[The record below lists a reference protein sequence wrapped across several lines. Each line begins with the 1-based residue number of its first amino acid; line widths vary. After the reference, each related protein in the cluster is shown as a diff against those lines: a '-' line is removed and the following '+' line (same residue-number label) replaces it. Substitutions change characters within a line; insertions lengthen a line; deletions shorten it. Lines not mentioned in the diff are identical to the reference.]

1 MDISIFNA
9 LALVAVFLPLVFGLY
24 LSIAKWRLSYVNK
37 WVLNCGCSIV
47 NLFSFVIFS
56 LIYFLNLSPEILKY
70 SFKFFSIEKFSLELG
85 LIIDEKNVLFL
96 ALSSFLSFIIS
107 YYSKIYFDKKK
118 QFIFTK
124 QRFYIFISFLSFL
137 GYLFISSLNLIQGVI
152 VLIVQS
158 VLILTFSYFDI
169 FKKPTNYNITRFH
182 RISHIGNFSLLVC
195 ALILFKYSILSQ
207 GYIDST
213 SINYDEF
220 NVLISYMF
228 GISTSVEFKL
238 MAGCLLFGIMSRLM
252 IFPLSCYYSFFA
264 NSSNILYLSI
274 ITLANNIAGIFL
286 YLKILPL
293 LQMSPKYVFYFEI
306 FLGVG
311 VILSL
316 LQILLEKNIK
326 IIFGY
331 LISIINSIFMI
342 LFLNFEVEI
351 ILYSYFATF
360 VFFSLI
366 LMILFMYD
374 KINLKRGLINKNLG
388 FVLEKTHIAVFELLP
403 VKLAQFVEFLDE
415 KIFQNIFIIFIKIFD
430 FLTTL
435 FVLRVEKIKSFKSIK
450 NILTVFALIA
460 LFAIFIALFGGFKC

>member
-9 LALVAVFLPLVFGLY
+9 LALVAIFLPLVFGFY
-24 LSIAKWRLSYVNK
+24 LSIARWRLSFVNK
-37 WVLNCGCSIV
+37 WVLNCGCAIV

-56 LIYFLNLSPEILKY
+56 LIYFLNLTPEILKY
-70 SFKFFSIEKFSLELG
+70 SYNFFSIQKFSLEMG
-85 LIIDEKNVLFL
+85 LIVDEKNALFL
-96 ALSSFLSFIIS
+96 ALASFLSFVIS

-124 QRFYIFISFLSFL
+124 QRFYAFLSFLSFL
-137 GYLFISSLNLIQGVI
+137 GYLFIASLNLIQSVV
-152 VLIVQS
+152 VLIIQS
-158 VLILTFSYFDI
+158 VLILAFSYFDI

-220 NVLISYMF
+220 NILISYMY
-228 GISTSVEFKL
+228 GISSSIEFKL

-274 ITLANNIAGIFL
+274 ITLANNIAGMFL
-286 YLKILPL
+286 YLKTLSML
-293 LQMSPKYVFYFEI
+293 LMSPRYVFCFEI
-306 FLGVG
+306 FLGIG
-311 VILSL
+311 IALSL
-316 LQILLEKNIK
+316 FQILFEKNIK

-342 LFLNFEVEI
+342 LFLTFETEI
-351 ILYSYFATF
+351 VLYSYFAVF
-360 VFFSLI
+360 IFFSLI

-374 KINLKRGLINKNLG
+374 KTNLKKGLINKNLG
-388 FVLEKTHIAVFELLP
+388 FILEKTHISIFETLP

-415 KIFQNIFIIFIKIFD
+415 KIFQNIFIVFLKVFD
-430 FLTTL
+430 FLTIL
-435 FVLRVEKIKSFKSIK
+435 FTLRVEKIKSFKSIK
-450 NILTVFALIA
+450 NVLVIFALVA